1 MSSMTSS
8 LSTGSA
14 SSTGLASSVNSPS
27 VPTSTQTSAS
37 GPSSTPVTSSTPT
50 IAALAIGQDFPAGIV
65 TSLPSGS
72 NLILALANLNAQRM
86 RVLRRQDSDSAAA
99 TAAVSAPPI
108 AVVDLS
114 PTNTLDASASAV
126 PTGQNSVSEDNCDS
140 ASPLGLVNGS
150 LLTGGSAAIA
160 KPLGASSAALAPL
173 AFNASVDQVNTG
185 FSFDDGILQ
194 WNTDDVG
201 EASFYSCDGVI
212 WAGFPD
218 PPTDAGTCEPVVVGA
233 IGAQACA
240 ARIEADGGTVNP
252 DLTAPVA
259 DDGDSSSTTST
270 VYTTTSV
277 TITSA
282 LYTTLSTTSS
292 LVQIFSISDSIVTV
306 PPTPEPATTPV
317 TTTSSLDTSL
327 STSASPSTS
336 QTPSSG
342 MITTSFTS
350 ISVTSSGYTG
360 SNTTTMT
367 STSPMQAS
375 ITTMTTTSTAPLV
388 CNQDD
393 CLRNVYDTRYYSM
406 AMTFCPTFTMPSA
419 NQTLPTWLGNCGND
433 TEATSACDCLLAS
446 PTLSS
451 NGTTSTTSAY
461 FTTTSNPT
469 SLTTATS
476 SNNGS
481 TTSTSMSATAPF
493 AMSNSSS
500 TTGGPTAGGTSF
512 TTSSSSTSSY
522 NTSSTSTTANST
534 SSSSST
540 LASTGTGSGSMATG
554 TGSSGMKRDTS
565 NRFYNT
571 DLEALLKRRARLQP
585 EMGEDDIER

>member
-1 MSSMTSS
+1 MWKQILPYVLLKVAPATSSYAYARDLVEVIYGPQGVCSISGTVLVEKQPVYYSEYINGNTVIDPFHDGHPITITDAPTVIVVLSYITTTVTPPTNGAGPILTSTPTSSMNQITSSPGMSSMTSS

-150 LLTGGSAAIA
+150 LLTSGSAAIA

-375 ITTMTTTSTAPLV
+375 ITTMTTTSTAPLYG
-388 CNQDD
+388 DD
-393 CLRNVYDTRYYSM
+393 FLSHIHDAFGEPDTPNM
-406 AMTFCPTFTMPSA
+406 AG
-419 NQTLPTWLGNCGND
+419 QLW
-433 TEATSACDCLLAS
+433 
-446 PTLSS
+446 
-451 NGTTSTTSAY
+451 
-461 FTTTSNPT
+461 
-469 SLTTATS
+469 
-476 SNNGS
+476 
-481 TTSTSMSATAPF
+481 
-493 AMSNSSS
+493 
-500 TTGGPTAGGTSF
+500 
-512 TTSSSSTSSY
+512 
-522 NTSSTSTTANST
+522 
-534 SSSSST
+534 
-540 LASTGTGSGSMATG
+540 
-554 TGSSGMKRDTS
+554 K
-565 NRFYNT
+565 
-571 DLEALLKRRARLQP
+571 
-585 EMGEDDIER
+585 